1 MVRVARAMTKTN
13 EARGWRV
20 HLKFI
25 KAPHATSI
33 EDDQA
38 SGGGNVSDTR
48 VKGCGWMMAVA
59 QREDHHVAKNKQ
71 KK

>member
-1 MVRVARAMTKTN
+1 MKLVDDGVR
-13 EARGWRV
+13 
-20 HLKFI
+20 LKFI

-33 EDDQA
+33 EDERA

-48 VKGCGWMMAVA
+48 VKGCGRTMAVA